1 MSLKKQEENPIEA
14 NMDVFQSE
22 ISQIQNLINLKIYTD
37 PLRIEEKIKELKLKY
52 ESGILWLLRSWWF
65 DEDIMDEQQVII
77 MSN

>member
-1 MSLKKQEENPIEA
+1 MSVTKHEENPIEA

-37 PLRIEEKIKELKLKY
+37 PLRIEETIKELKLKY
-52 ESGILWLLRSWWF
+52 ESGILWILRSWWF
-65 DEDIMDEQQVII
+65 DEEIMNEQQTII

>member
-1 MSLKKQEENPIEA
+1 MSVTKHEENPIEA

-37 PLRIEEKIKELKLKY
+37 PLRIEETIKELKLKY
-52 ESGILWLLRSWWF
+52 ESGILWILRSWWF
-65 DEDIMDEQQVII
+65 EEEIMNEQQTII